1 MTRKSAVDL
10 DNPTPEQQADAIAS
24 LRAQLSDELNEYC
37 NDVDIWRLCVAR
49 KLDVDQSAAMA
60 REWYEWRKT
69 AKVDDVQIA
78 ESDNTHPPPYPI
90 RGYNFV
96 ADANTVAGQKIKD
109 IQLKMAK
116 HFGGGCWHKR
126 DKDGHPIYIERV
138 GLINLKNLF
147 NTCTPTEIFEFHL
160 DMQEF
165 LNRSVFKECSQLA
178 GKDIYRQVVILDMD
192 GLSIGMATHLQAI
205 NMLREIL
212 SKDQLRYPEYMH
224 RTFIVNAPA
233 IFLTLWKLVKAW
245 LDPRAISKIHIL
257 GRNDSK
263 SLLDYI
269 PAENLPAFLGGTC
282 RCSHMPG
289 GCVPCIAK
297 NNIPD
302 LPRKAFLSLR
312 HQTQISYSEP
322 LHSYSYDFA
331 PSYSDDDSSGSAIS
345 SPAIGGYGS
354 WFGMGKSA
362 SPRRSASADRT
373 PFSTKYSVVYLR
385 FTADR
390 GRGMVVEVLWR
401 QHGAATQAGHIDN
414 DNEVLVYPE
423 TLLDPQRAPVLLELK
438 VPNRAGHLVF
448 NWRIANFDEGQAPFP
463 NANEARVPIQLE
475 YSIDNEEDLLKE
487 FSLPPIQRD

>member
-1 MTRKSAVDL
+1 MTRKSSVDL

-37 NDVDIWRLCVAR
+37 NDV
-49 KLDVDQSAAMA
+49 LDVDQSAAMA

-69 AKVDDVQIA
+69 SKVDDVQIA

-109 IQLKMAK
+109 IQLKMAR

-126 DKDGHPIYIERV
+126 DKEGHPIYIERV
-138 GLINLKNLF
+138 GLINLKSLF
-147 NTCTPTEIFEFHL
+147 NTCTSTEIFEFHL

-178 GKDIYRQVVILDMD
+178 GKDIHRQVVILDMD

-233 IFLTLWKLVKAW
+233 IFLTLWKLIKAW

-263 SLLDYI
+263 DLLDHI

-289 GCVPCIAK
+289 GCVPCITK

-312 HQTQISYSEP
+312 HQTQISYTEP

-354 WFGMGKSA
+354 WFGMGKTA
-362 SPRRSASADRT
+362 SPRRRSASADRT
-373 PFSTKYSVVYLR
+373 PFSTKFSVVYLR

-390 GRGMVVEVLWR
+390 GRGMVVEVLWH

-487 FSLPPIQRD
+487 FNLPPIQRD